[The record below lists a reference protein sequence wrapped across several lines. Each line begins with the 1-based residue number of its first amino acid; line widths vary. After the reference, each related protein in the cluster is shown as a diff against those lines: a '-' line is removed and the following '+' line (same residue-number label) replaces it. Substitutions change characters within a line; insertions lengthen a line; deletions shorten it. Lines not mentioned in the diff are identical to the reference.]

1 MYKRQAYF
9 GQPRFVPD
17 LYEGLF
23 GGEWDKEKLYEIG
36 REMFRIERK
45 FNKEA
50 GFGPEDDMLPEFCV
64 KEANPAND
72 NKFDLT
78 VEELEEVFRPMGA
91 CYDQL

>member
-1 MYKRQAYF
+1 MPAYF

-50 GFGPEDDMLPEFCV
+50 GFGPEDDSSLNFAS
-64 KEANPAND
+64 K
-72 NKFDLT
+72 KLT
-78 VEELEEVFRPMGA
+78 LLMTIS
-91 CYDQL
+91 LT

>member
-1 MYKRQAYF
+1 
-9 GQPRFVPD
+9 
-17 LYEGLF
+17 
-23 GGEWDKEKLYEIG
+23 
-36 REMFRIERK
+36 
-45 FNKEA
+45 
-50 GFGPEDDMLPEFCV
+50 MLPEFCV

>member
-1 MYKRQAYF
+1 MKACSA
-9 GQPRFVPD
+9 
-17 LYEGLF
+17 
-23 GGEWDKEKLYEIG
+23 GEWDKEKLYEIG